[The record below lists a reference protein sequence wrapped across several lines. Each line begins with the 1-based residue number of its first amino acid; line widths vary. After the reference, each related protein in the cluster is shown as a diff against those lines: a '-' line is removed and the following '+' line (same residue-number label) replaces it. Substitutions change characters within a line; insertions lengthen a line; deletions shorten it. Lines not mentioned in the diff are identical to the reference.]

1 MANWRYDW
9 GEVRNIMKH
18 GKQQMQYPTPK
29 QKQYIKKIEKAT
41 GVKFGGKY
49 RWQANEYIE
58 KYKNGELTK

>member
-1 MANWRYDW
+1 
-9 GEVRNIMKH
+9 MKH